1 VWKKFNS
8 FVKKI
13 PTDIHSNT
21 KSIISTNIAIFI
33 PEQYV
38 FDKTLHVEQY
48 QFIVI
53 FNTPPRATINAQEYQ
68 FKKGSLICLAPDD
81 NILVHSFNTALPV
94 NYMSIC
100 IDNGYILKLYSQLSG
115 KEKLEFKKFDITF
128 SRQLLDALEALMYEV
143 LNYELTCPLLIES
156 LENRIAIQLI
166 RDSNQKTS
174 MLDNNLKSPQNIV
187 QKALKYI
194 ESYYSSN
201 ITIKDICN
209 EVYVSSSYLQKIF
222 LKYTGMTPYQY
233 IMECRHQN
241 AKEMLETTSVSVNEI
256 ARYCGF
262 VNNAHFSTT
271 FKQRE
276 GLSPLEYK
284 KTIKQLSIKQS

>member
-33 PEQYV
+33 PEQFV
-38 FDKTLHVEQY
+38 FDKTLHVEEY
-48 QFIVI
+48 QFIVM
-53 FNTPPRATINAQEYQ
+53 FNTPPRATVNGDEYQ
-68 FKKGSLICLAPDD
+68 FKKGSLICLAPGDD
-81 NILVHSFNTALPV
+81 MLVHSFNTSLPV

-100 IDNGYILKLYSQLSG
+100 IDNSYLLKLYSELSG
-115 KEKLEFKKFDITF
+115 KDKLEFKKVDITF
-128 SRQLLDALEALMYEV
+128 SRQLLDAVEALMYEI
-143 LNYELTCPLLIES
+143 LNYEYKSPLMIES

-166 RDSNQKTS
+166 RDAKQKVS

-241 AKEMLETTSVSVNEI
+241 AKEMLETTSVSVNEV

-284 KTIKQLSIKQS
+284 KVNQASK